1 MVKPAWLWHSRRGR
15 SRHCRAGYI
24 WLTMCGSHLSRTE
37 IKMDGVRCSLNSEQ
51 KGQAQGKMAA
61 QGWVQSKNTKSHS
74 KNKFR
79 LKLSLGNL
87 RFCLKNIITWRA
99 ASKKATPSLH
109 LPEVELWKRNKELFN
124 HSQFALGW
132 ILTTSTI
139 MIKKVNLPAL
149 QSFSP
154 SKASSRQVS
163 LSPSAIALIKG
174 IWIYYLLL
182 IMALQIA
189 LKIGIWFMALQC

>member
-79 LKLSLGNL
+79 LKLTLGKFW
-87 RFCLKNIITWRA
+87 FCLKNIITWRA

-109 LPEVELWKRNKELFN
+109 LPEVELWKRINLFN
-124 HSQFALGW
+124 YSQFALDW

-139 MIKKVNLPAL
+139 IIKKVHLPAL

-163 LSPSAIALIKG
+163 LSPSAIALAKG
-174 IWIYYLLL
+174 NWIYLLL
-182 IMALQIA
+182 IMALQIV
-189 LKIGIWFMALQC
+189 LKIGICSIHGAPR

>member
-37 IKMDGVRCSLNSEQ
+37 IKMDGVRCSLNSKQ

-79 LKLSLGNL
+79 LKLSPGNF

-109 LPEVELWKRNKELFN
+109 LPEIEMWKRKKNYSIFFN
-124 HSQFALGW
+124 FTLGW
-132 ILTTSTI
+132 TVTTLTMI
-139 MIKKVNLPAL
+139 IKKVHLPAL

-163 LSPSAIALIKG
+163 LSPSAIALAKG
-174 IWIYYLLL
+174 IWIYLLL
-182 IMALQIA
+182 IMALQIV
-189 LKIGIWFMALQC
+189 LKIGI